1 MPKLSPSRPQYSI
14 ILPVYNEQETIKK
27 VYARVCKAID
37 KLGKKYEIIFV
48 NDGSV
53 DNSKKLLRSLVKV
66 NSCVKVVNFSRN
78 FGHQMA
84 VTAGLAVSRGMFV
97 AVLDADLQDPP
108 ELLPR
113 FIKKAL
119 SGYDVVYAI
128 RKNRTESPLKRLAYR
143 SFYRTLHKIA
153 QISIPLDAGDFCVM
167 SRRVVDVMNAMPERN
182 RFVRGLRSWVGFT
195 QVGIEYDRVGRLA
208 GKSKYSITG
217 LFRLAFDGI
226 FSFSYVPLKMITAL
240 GFMSIALSAL
250 GTVWVAY
257 QRFFTQNYDAVPG
270 FATTVILIMFFGGL
284 QLFSLGLVGE
294 YVKRMYDE
302 TKSRPQYVIESK
314 IGF

>member
-1 MPKLSPSRPQYSI
+1 
-14 ILPVYNEQETIKK
+14 
-27 VYARVCKAID
+27 
-37 KLGKKYEIIFV
+37 
-48 NDGSV
+48 
-53 DNSKKLLRSLVKV
+53 
-66 NSCVKVVNFSRN
+66 
-78 FGHQMA
+78 
-84 VTAGLAVSRGMFV
+84 
-97 AVLDADLQDPP
+97 
-108 ELLPR
+108 
-113 FIKKAL
+113 
-119 SGYDVVYAI
+119 
-128 RKNRTESPLKRLAYR
+128 
-143 SFYRTLHKIA
+143 
-153 QISIPLDAGDFCVM
+153 M